1 MTCSFCGK
9 SQKQVKRL
17 IAGPAGVF
25 ICDECVVLCLE
36 MVDEDREEE
45 TTPDITDVSAQLP
58 TPHEIFAHLSRY
70 VVGQDGAKRA
80 LAVAVHNHYKRVRAS
95 AAAEAAGE
103 TPGEDD
109 PGYVELAKSNVLLIG
124 PTGTGKTYLAQ
135 TLARLLNVPFAI
147 ADATALT

>member
-25 ICDECVVLCLE
+25 ICDECIALCLE
-36 MVDEDREEE
+36 MVDEDRVEE
-45 TTPDITDVSAQLP
+45 TVPDITDADAHLP

-70 VVGQDGAKRA
+70 VVEQDGAKRA
-80 LAVAVHNHYKRVRAS
+80 LAVAVHNHYKRIRAA

-103 TPGEDD
+103 DGSDAD
-109 PGYVELAKSNVLLIG
+109 IELSKSNVLLIG